1 MILAGPVAVTRRSD
15 RKAKGKLSFLLFFD
29 VLAGIWPSEH
39 FDTYHKWQKKPPE
52 YPCCYSLSVGKK
64 QSVLSGDSDDDG
76 GPNTYDY
83 NDSFIDDKEEGKE
96 LT

>member
-1 MILAGPVAVTRRSD
+1 MAYPFNVSVFFFFCSNRHFIRAFCRC
-15 RKAKGKLSFLLFFD
+15 LSTHI
-29 VLAGIWPSEH
+29 V
-39 FDTYHKWQKKPPE
+39 
-52 YPCCYSLSVGKK
+52 CSLSVGKK

-96 LT
+96 VTEA

>member
-1 MILAGPVAVTRRSD
+1 MI
-15 RKAKGKLSFLLFFD
+15 GKLKVNYHFCFFY
-29 VLAGIWPSEH
+29 VLAGVWPSEH
-39 FDTYHKWQKKPPE
+39 FDITSDERSCLSTHKL
-52 YPCCYSLSVGKK
+52 CCYSLSVGKK